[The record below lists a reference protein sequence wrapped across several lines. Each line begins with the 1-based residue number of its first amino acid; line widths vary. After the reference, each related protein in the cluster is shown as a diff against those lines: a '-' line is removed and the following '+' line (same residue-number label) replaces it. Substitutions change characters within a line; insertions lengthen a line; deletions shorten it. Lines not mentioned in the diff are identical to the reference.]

1 MCKLTIKN
9 IYAGKPDAK
18 DEIDFGGLEEFIKTY
33 VVAEHFNIESLISG
47 TNCFITGFKGTGK
60 TALLFYLDNRF
71 KEIDE
76 STCSSFIF
84 FKEEFTDTKRSEL
97 ESIAKRILS
106 SISVE
111 KNALVDNQEFEY
123 IWRWLLF
130 KRIVSDNEEYNRG
143 LFVDDENW
151 KKFENIIGKIKS
163 PNNRRKFTIPQKIK
177 MAVPYVEPSTQS
189 VITPEV
195 EVDLQNTSDDK
206 YLKFMEVID
215 EAERLLLNTTRT
227 DIPYYIFVDE
237 LEAYYGDISVFKR
250 DLCLIRDLIFT
261 VKRFNSN
268 FSAINMRCTKIICSV
283 RSEILTAISRFVV
296 TKELNKVTAGFA
308 VPLMWNYSNTSSY
321 MHPIIQILLKRI
333 AVCEGEGCV
342 NPDYKKVYER
352 WLPENI
358 HGIEPANYILNNSW
372 CKPRDIVRLIT
383 TVQNSIYNNSK
394 AFTQSVFDSVVKTYS
409 EDSLTEI
416 KEELRALYDT
426 DQIDMIISCFMG
438 YKTTFSVSQIKQR
451 IKKYFQGSILETHF
465 AQVIDDLY
473 RLGFLGNFLP
483 VSKTYRWQH
492 KGDGR
497 VILTEEWR
505 MVVHYALHGA
515 LSLGGQ
521 QNYGLNRG
529 ELPEIGDVAQAIV
542 KKIIKSFA
550 IVEFRHYGKVYLGS
564 IHISEFTKLGYGYIP
579 NLKSI
584 TQVGDEYKVV
594 LKEYNKQLESWEVE
608 IVENEV

>member
-1 MCKLTIKN
+1 MSEIKLKD

-18 DEIDFGGLEEFIKTY
+18 DEIDFEGLEEFIKTY

-143 LFVDDENW
+143 LFLDDENW

-163 PNNRRKFTIPQKIK
+163 PNNRKKIIIPSKIK
-177 MAVPYVEPSTQS
+177 MAVPYKDSSTQS
-189 VITPEV
+189 MISPEV
-195 EVDLQNTSDDK
+195 EVDLQNTSNDN
-206 YLKFMEVID
+206 YLKFMEVLD
-215 EAERLLLNTTRT
+215 EAERLLMNTTRT

-237 LEAYYGDISVFKR
+237 LEAYYGDISIFKR
-250 DLCLIRDLIFT
+250 DLGLIRDLIFT
-261 VKRFNSN
+261 VKRLNCN
-268 FSAINMRCTKIICSV
+268 FSTVNMKHTKIICSV

-333 AVCEGEGCV
+333 AVCEGCV
-342 NPDYKKVYER
+342 NPNYKNVYER

-372 CKPRDIVRLIT
+372 CKPRDIVRLIAT
-383 TVQNSIYNNSK
+383 AQNSIYNNSK
-394 AFTQSVFDSVVKTYS
+394 AFNQSVFDSIVKTYS
-409 EDSLTEI
+409 EESLTEI
-416 KEELRALYDT
+416 KEELKALYDT
-426 DQIDMIISCFMG
+426 EQIDTIISCFMG
-438 YKTTFSVSQIKQR
+438 YKTTFSVKQLTER
-451 IKKYFQGSILETHF
+451 INTYFQGSVLETQF
-465 AQVIDDLY
+465 TQVINDLY

-497 VILTEEWR
+497 VILSEEWR
-505 MVVHYALHGA
+505 LLVHYALHGA

-529 ELPEIGDVAQAIV
+529 ESPEVGDVAQAIV

-550 IVEFRHYGKVYLGS
+550 IVEFKHYGKLYLGS
-564 IHISEFTKLGYGYIP
+564 IHISEFTKLGYGYIS
-579 NLKSI
+579 NLKFI
-584 TQVGDEYKVV
+584 VQVGDEYRVA
-594 LKEYNKQLESWEVE
+594 LKKYDENRESWEVE
-608 IVENEV
+608 IVENDV

>member
-1 MCKLTIKN
+1 MEELKIKD

-33 VVAEHFNIESLISG
+33 VVAEHFNIESLING

-111 KNALVDNQEFEY
+111 ENALVENQEFEY

-143 LFVDDENW
+143 LFIDDENW
-151 KKFENIIGKIKS
+151 NKFEKVIGKIKS
-163 PNNRRKFTIPQKIK
+163 PNNKRKFIVPKKLK
-177 MAVPYVEPSTQS
+177 MAVPYMEPSTQS
-189 VITPEV
+189 IMTPEV
-195 EVDLQNTSDDK
+195 EVDLQKTSDDN

-215 EAERLLLNTTRT
+215 EAESLLMNATRT

-261 VKRFNSN
+261 VKRFNCN
-268 FSAINMRCTKIICSV
+268 FSTVNMKCTKIICSV

-296 TKELNKVTAGFA
+296 TKELNKVTAGFS

-333 AVCEGEGCV
+333 AVCEGCS
-342 NPDYKKVYER
+342 NLDYKKVYER

-372 CKPRDIVRLIT
+372 CKPRDIVRLIM
-383 TVQNSIYNNSK
+383 TVQNSIFNSSK

-426 DQIDMIISCFMG
+426 DQIDTIISCFMG
-438 YKTTFSVSQIKQR
+438 YKTTFSVNQLKER
-451 IKKYFQGSILETHF
+451 IKAYFQGSILETNF
-465 AQVIDDLY
+465 SQVIDDLY

-497 VILTEEWR
+497 VILSEEWR
-505 MVVHYALHGA
+505 LLVHYALHGA

-529 ELPEIGDVAQAIV
+529 ELPEVGDVAQAIV

-550 IVEFRHYGKVYLGS
+550 IVEFRHYGKTYVGS

-594 LKEYNKQLESWEVE
+594 LKEFDEKRESWKVE
-608 IVENEV
+608 IIESEV

>member
-1 MCKLTIKN
+1 MYELKIKD

-106 SISVE
+106 SISVG

-143 LFVDDENW
+143 LFIDDENW
-151 KKFENIIGKIKS
+151 KKFENVIGKIKS
-163 PNNRRKFTIPQKIK
+163 PNNRRKFIIPQKIK
-177 MAVPYVEPSTQS
+177 MAVPYVEASMQS

-195 EVDLQNTSDDK
+195 EVDLKNTSDDN

-215 EAERLLLNTTRT
+215 EAERLLMNATRT
-227 DIPYYIFVDE
+227 DIPYFIFVDE

-268 FSAINMRCTKIICSV
+268 FSTINMKCTKIICSV

-296 TKELNKVTAGFA
+296 TKELNKITAGFS

-333 AVCEGEGCV
+333 AVCEGCV
-342 NPDYKKVYER
+342 TPDYKKVYER

-383 TVQNSIYNNSK
+383 TVQNSIYNSSK

-438 YKTTFSVSQIKQR
+438 YKTTFSVSQLKQR
-451 IKKYFQGSILETHF
+451 IRTYFQGSILETNF
-465 AQVIDDLY
+465 PQVIDDLY

-497 VILTEEWR
+497 VILSEEWR
-505 MVVHYALHGA
+505 LVVHYALHGA

-529 ELPEIGDVAQAIV
+529 ELPEVGDVAQAIV

-550 IVEFRHYGKVYLGS
+550 IVEFTHYGKVYFGS

-579 NLKSI
+579 NLKLI

-594 LKEYNKQLESWEVE
+594 LKEYNKQLESWKVE

>member
-1 MCKLTIKN
+1 MCKLTIKD

-143 LFVDDENW
+143 LFIDDENW

-163 PNNRRKFTIPQKIK
+163 PNNRRKFTIPKKIK

-529 ELPEIGDVAQAIV
+529 ELPEMGDVAQAIV

-584 TQVGDEYKVV
+584 VQVGDEYKVV
-594 LKEYNKQLESWEVE
+594 LKGYNKQLESWEVE

>member
-1 MCKLTIKN
+1 MNEIKIKD

-33 VVAEHFNIESLISG
+33 VVAEHFNVESLISG

-60 TALLFYLDNRF
+60 TALLFYLDSRF

-97 ESIAKRILS
+97 ESIARRILS

-143 LFVDDENW
+143 LFIDDENW
-151 KKFENIIGKIKS
+151 EKFENVIGKIKS
-163 PNNRRKFTIPQKIK
+163 PNNKRKFIIPKKIK

-195 EVDLQNTSDDK
+195 EVDLQNTSDDN

-215 EAERLLLNTTRT
+215 EAERLLMNATRT

-237 LEAYYGDISVFKR
+237 LEAYYGNISVFKR

-268 FSAINMRCTKIICSV
+268 FSTINMKCTKIICSV
-283 RSEILTAISRFVV
+283 RSEILTAISRFIV

-333 AVCEGEGCV
+333 AVCEGCV

-383 TVQNSIYNNSK
+383 TVQNSIYNSSK
-394 AFTQSVFDSVVKTYS
+394 AFTQSVFDSIVKTYS
-409 EDSLTEI
+409 EDSLIEI

-426 DQIDMIISCFMG
+426 DQIDTIINCFMG
-438 YKTTFSVSQIKQR
+438 YKTTFSVSQLKQR
-451 IKKYFQGSILETHF
+451 IKTYFQGSILEAHF
-465 AQVIDDLY
+465 TQVIDDLY

-492 KGDGR
+492 KGDSR
-497 VILTEEWR
+497 VILSEEWR
-505 MVVHYALHGA
+505 LVVHYALHGA

-529 ELPEIGDVAQAIV
+529 ELPEAGDVAQAIV

-550 IVEFRHYGKVYLGS
+550 IVEFRHYGKVYCGS
-564 IHISEFTKLGYGYIP
+564 IHISEFTKFGYGYIP

-594 LKEYNKQLESWEVE
+594 LKEYNKQRESWKVE
-608 IVENEV
+608 IVENET

>member
-1 MCKLTIKN
+1 MDELKIKN

-106 SISVE
+106 SITVE
-111 KNALVDNQEFEY
+111 ENALVDNQEFEY

-130 KRIVSDNEEYNRG
+130 KRIVSDNEEYSRG
-143 LFVDDENW
+143 LFLDDENW
-151 KKFENIIGKIKS
+151 KNFENVIGKIKS
-163 PNNRRKFTIPQKIK
+163 PNNKRKFIVPRKIK
-177 MAVPYVEPSTQS
+177 MAVPYMEPSTQS

-195 EVDLQNTSDDK
+195 EVDLQNTSNDN

-215 EAERLLLNTTRT
+215 EAERLLMNTTRT

-237 LEAYYGDISVFKR
+237 LEAYYGNISVFKR

-261 VKRFNSN
+261 VKRLNCN
-268 FSAINMRCTKIICSV
+268 FATANMKCTKIICSV

-333 AVCEGEGCV
+333 AVCEGCV

-383 TVQNSIYNNSK
+383 TVQNSIYNSSK
-394 AFTQSVFDSVVKTYS
+394 AFTQSVFDSIVKTYS

-426 DQIDMIISCFMG
+426 DQIDTIISCFMG
-438 YKTTFSVSQIKQR
+438 YKTTFSVRQLKER
-451 IKKYFQGSILETHF
+451 IKTYFRGSILETHF

-497 VILTEEWR
+497 VILSEEWR
-505 MVVHYALHGA
+505 LLVHYALHGA

-529 ELPEIGDVAQAIV
+529 ELPEVGDVAQAIV

-550 IVEFRHYGKVYLGS
+550 IVEFRHYGKAYLGS
-564 IHISEFTKLGYGYIP
+564 IHISEFTKLGYGYIS

-594 LKEYNKQLESWEVE
+594 LKEYDEKRESWKVE
-608 IVENEV
+608 IIENDI

>member
-1 MCKLTIKN
+1 MCKLTIKD

-84 FKEEFTDTKRSEL
+84 FKEEFTDAKRSEL

-106 SISVE
+106 SISIE

-143 LFVDDENW
+143 LFIDDENW

>member
-1 MCKLTIKN
+1 MSEIKLKD

-18 DEIDFGGLEEFIKTY
+18 DEIDFEGLEEFIKTY

-143 LFVDDENW
+143 LFLDDENW

-163 PNNRRKFTIPQKIK
+163 PNNRKKIIIPSKIK
-177 MAVPYVEPSTQS
+177 MAVPYKDSSTQS
-189 VITPEV
+189 MISPEV
-195 EVDLQNTSDDK
+195 EVDLQNTSNDN
-206 YLKFMEVID
+206 YLKFMEVLD
-215 EAERLLLNTTRT
+215 EAERLLMNTTRT

-237 LEAYYGDISVFKR
+237 LEAYYGDISIFRR
-250 DLCLIRDLIFT
+250 DLGLIRDLIFT
-261 VKRFNSN
+261 VKRLNCN
-268 FSAINMRCTKIICSV
+268 FSTVNMKHTKIICSV

-333 AVCEGEGCV
+333 AVCEGCV
-342 NPDYKKVYER
+342 NPDYKNVYER

-372 CKPRDIVRLIT
+372 CKPRDIVRLIAT
-383 TVQNSIYNNSK
+383 AQNSIYNNSK
-394 AFTQSVFDSVVKTYS
+394 AFNQSVFDSIVKTYS
-409 EDSLTEI
+409 EESLTEI
-416 KEELRALYDT
+416 KEELKAL
-426 DQIDMIISCFMG
+426 
-438 YKTTFSVSQIKQR
+438 
-451 IKKYFQGSILETHF
+451 
-465 AQVIDDLY
+465 
-473 RLGFLGNFLP
+473 
-483 VSKTYRWQH
+483 
-492 KGDGR
+492 
-497 VILTEEWR
+497 
-505 MVVHYALHGA
+505 
-515 LSLGGQ
+515 
-521 QNYGLNRG
+521 
-529 ELPEIGDVAQAIV
+529 
-542 KKIIKSFA
+542 
-550 IVEFRHYGKVYLGS
+550 
-564 IHISEFTKLGYGYIP
+564 
-579 NLKSI
+579 
-584 TQVGDEYKVV
+584 
-594 LKEYNKQLESWEVE
+594 
-608 IVENEV
+608 